1 MNKII
6 KSLLPLIICLMFA
19 TCKQSDKPLPP
30 PNIIWINAEDIGP
43 AFGAYG
49 DTYAKTPNIDA
60 LAKKGLRYDRAYA
73 TAPICAPSRSCLITS
88 VYATAMGTQHLR
100 NEIPRTPEI
109 GALPEYLREAGYFT
123 SLYGKTDYNF
133 TPEGIWDVR
142 AQKLAPWREREEDRP
157 FFSMYTI
164 GSTHEGPA
172 NFYEK
177 YLSAIQD
184 LPDSMFHDPAMAKVP
199 PYYPDNDS
207 SRWMWARY
215 YDLISGFDL
224 DVGAIIDSLEADGLM
239 ENTIMFV
246 FSDHGF
252 GMPRYKRWLNET
264 GLRVPLIVY
273 VPEAY
278 QEVFRAGNGPGKGT
292 GELVSFVDYAPT
304 ALNLAGL
311 PIPDHMQGQPF
322 LGPDLPEKR
331 EYIFGARSRAD
342 DMYEISRASHDDR
355 YIYIRHYIPQYPYI
369 QSGRIFSDDKEAFRL
384 LRRSRMDGDLPPLGE
399 AMFNAKPIEELY
411 DLQNDPFEQVN
422 LANQPEYQEVKERM
436 KAAMHDWMK
445 RHRDAGMLIEPEMM
459 RRAGDESPYTMAQDE
474 SRYHLNRILEAAE
487 GVGTASLQT
496 LLTDLNDSDSGV
508 RWWAVMGLGARD
520 KLPDD
525 GVQALIERLNDES
538 PAVQVAAAEVLCAS
552 GNCSVDA
559 LEALA
564 RNMRSDK
571 PWLALY
577 AARSTQLIGAE
588 ACTIRDVILEV
599 QQSYLSGPDGPRKY
613 KDFNFSSFIGW
624 TLEVPLEACPD

>member
-1 MNKII
+1 MTKFV
-6 KSLLPLIICLMFA
+6 KVFMPLIICLVFV
-19 TCKQSDKPLPP
+19 TCKQTDQQLPP

-49 DTYAKTPNIDA
+49 DTYAKTPNVDA
-60 LAKKGLRYDRAYA
+60 LARKGLRYDKAYA
-73 TAPICAPSRSCLITS
+73 TAPICAPSRSCLITG

-100 NEIPRTPEI
+100 NEIQRTPII

-133 TPEGIWDVR
+133 TPEGIWDLR
-142 AQKLAPWREREEDRP
+142 AQRLAPWRERKGDDP

-172 NFYEK
+172 NFYER
-177 YLSAIQD
+177 YLSAVQD
-184 LPDSMFHDPAMAKVP
+184 LPDSMFHDPAIAKVP

-264 GLRVPLIVY
+264 GIRVPLIVY

-278 QEVFRAGNGPGKGT
+278 KSVFRAGDLPGQGT
-292 GELVSFVDYAPT
+292 NELVSFVDYAPT

-311 PIPDHMQGQPF
+311 PIPEHMQGQPF
-322 LGPDLPEKR
+322 LGPGLPEKR

-342 DMYEISRASHDDR
+342 DMYEISRASHDEQF
-355 YIYIRHYIPQYPYI
+355 IYVRHYLPQYPYI
-369 QSGRIFSDDKEAFRL
+369 QSGKIFSNEKEAFRL
-384 LRRSRMDGDLPPLGE
+384 LRRAREEGDLPPLGE
-399 AMFNAKPIEELY
+399 AMFNPKPIEELY

-422 LANQPEYQEVKERM
+422 LAETPGYQDVKKRM
-436 KAAMHDWMK
+436 KGAMHDWMK
-445 RHRDAGMLIEPEMM
+445 THRDAGLLIEPEMM
-459 RRAGDESPYTMAQDE
+459 RRADKDSPYTMAQDE
-474 SRYHLNRILEAAE
+474 SRYHLDRIIEAAE
-487 GVGTASLQT
+487 GVGTASLET
-496 LLTDLNDSDSGV
+496 LLIDLDDTDSGV
-508 RWWAVMGLGARD
+508 RWWAVMGLGAMNPFPGEAIAP
-520 KLPDD
+520 LAELL
-525 GVQALIERLNDES
+525 GDES
-538 PAVQVAAAEVLCAS
+538 PSVQVAAAEVLCAS
-552 GNCSVDA
+552 GNCTSAALDA
-559 LEALA
+559 LS

-577 AARSTQLIGAE
+577 AARSTQLIGSE
-588 ACTIRDVILEV
+588 ACAIRDVILEV

-624 TLEVPLEACPD
+624 TLEVPLEICPE

>member
-1 MNKII
+1 MKKII
-6 KSLLPLIICLMFA
+6 KSLLPLLICLMFA

-60 LAKKGLRYDRAYA
+60 LAKKGLRYDMAYA
-73 TAPICAPSRSCLITS
+73 TAPICAPSRSCLITG

-100 NEIPRTPEI
+100 NEIPRTPAI

-142 AQKLAPWREREEDRP
+142 AQRLAPWRERDEDKP

-177 YLSAIQD
+177 YLSAVQD
-184 LPDSMFHDPAMAKVP
+184 LPDSMFHDPAIAKVP

-292 GELVSFVDYAPT
+292 EELVSFVDYAPT
-304 ALNLAGL
+304 ALNLAGV
-311 PIPDHMQGQPF
+311 PIPEHMQGQPF
-322 LGPDLPEKR
+322 LGSDLPEKR

-369 QSGRIFSDDKEAFRL
+369 QSGKIFSDDKEAFRL

-399 AMFNAKPIEELY
+399 AMFNPKPTEELY
-411 DLQNDPFEQVN
+411 DLHNDPFEQVN
-422 LANQPEYQEVKERM
+422 LANQPEHQEVKERM

-445 RHRDAGMLIEPEMM
+445 RHRDAGLLIEPEMM

-496 LLTDLNDSDSGV
+496 LLTDLNDTDSGV

-520 KLPDD
+520 NLPDA
-525 GVQALIERLNDES
+525 GVQPLIERLDDES

-552 GNCSVDA
+552 GNCSADA
-559 LEALA
+559 SEALA

-624 TLEVPLEACPD
+624 ALEVPLEACPD

>member
-1 MNKII
+1 MMNLVKVLFP
-6 KSLLPLIICLMFA
+6 LLIGCLFS
-19 TCKQSDKPLPP
+19 TCRQSDQPMSP

-49 DTYAKTPNIDA
+49 DPYAKTPNIDA
-60 LAKKGLRYDRAYA
+60 LAEKSLRYDKAYA
-73 TAPICAPSRSCLITS
+73 TAPICAPSRSCLITG

-100 NEIPRTPEI
+100 NEIPRTPII

-133 TPEGIWDVR
+133 TPEGIWDLR
-142 AQKLAPWREREEDRP
+142 AQRLAPWRERGDGKP

-177 YLSAIQD
+177 YLSAVQD
-184 LPDSMFHDPAMAKVP
+184 LPDSMFHDPANVKVP

-264 GLRVPLIVY
+264 GIRVPLIVY
-273 VPEAY
+273 VPDAY
-278 QEVFRAGNGPGKGT
+278 KHVFRSGDLPGLGT
-292 GELVSFVDYAPT
+292 DELVSFVDYAPT

-322 LGPDLPEKR
+322 LGTDLPEKR

-355 YIYIRHYIPQYPYI
+355 YIYVRHYIPQYPYI
-369 QSGRIFSDDKEAFRL
+369 QSGKIFGDEKEAFRL
-384 LRRSRMDGDLPPLGE
+384 LRRSRAEGDLPPLGE
-399 AMFNAKPIEELY
+399 AMFNPKPIEELY
-411 DLQNDPFEQVN
+411 DLQNDPFEQDN
-422 LANQPEYQEVKERM
+422 LAEHADYQEVKSRM
-436 KAAMHDWMK
+436 RDAMHDWMLS
-445 RHRDAGMLIEPEMM
+445 HRDAGMLIEPEMM
-459 RRAGDESPYTMAQDE
+459 RRAGDDSPYTMAQDE
-474 SRYHLNRILEAAE
+474 SRYHLDRIIAAAE
-487 GVGTASLQT
+487 GVGTVSLGT
-496 LLTDLNDSDSGV
+496 LLDNLSDSDSGV
-508 RWWAVMGLGARD
+508 RWWSVIGLGAMDTLPKEAVKSLYD
-520 KLPDD
+520 KL
-525 GVQALIERLNDES
+525 EDES
-538 PAVQVAAAEVLCAS
+538 PSVQVAAAEVLCS
-552 GNCSVDA
+552 TGNCSPSALDA
-559 LEALA
+559 LV
-564 RNMRSDK
+564 RHMRSDK

-577 AARSTQLIGAE
+577 AARSIQLIGEE
-588 ACTIRDVILEV
+588 ACTIRDEILEV
-599 QQSYLSGPDGPRKY
+599 QQSYLSGPNGPRKY

-624 TLEVPLEACPD
+624 TLEVPLEACPE